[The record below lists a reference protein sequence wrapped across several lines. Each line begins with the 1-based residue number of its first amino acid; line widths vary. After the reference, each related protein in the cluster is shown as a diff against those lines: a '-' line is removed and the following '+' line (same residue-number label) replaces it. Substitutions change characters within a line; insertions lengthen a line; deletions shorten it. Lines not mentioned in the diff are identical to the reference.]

1 LLEAHALATTWPNT
15 IRPRLTGE
23 DLGQEGRAMT
33 ASIARSPGAGGRI
46 VVVSALLSSLL
57 GSTGCCITTAPA
69 GEPEVPRLKR
79 PSDEV
84 RVRYCAELEQAER
97 ARYAREKRRH
107 TTLLGLGLALGTA
120 AGATAVAASQ
130 TKDGDKADTLK
141 SIAYTTGIMG
151 GVSLVVGGI
160 DWAFS
165 SAHEHDK
172 NAAIAARSAVD
183 IVTLSDVEEP
193 ADPRKDDAHEQ
204 AAKKAFNDCLSVEDV
219 TAPAGDTPSPPPAP
233 AGPTTAPPPPGQ
245 GGK

>member
-1 LLEAHALATTWPNT
+1 
-15 IRPRLTGE
+15 
-23 DLGQEGRAMT
+23 MT
-33 ASIARSPGAGGRI
+33 ASRSPRACARI
-46 VVVSALLSSLL
+46 VVVWSLLSSLL
-57 GSTGCCITTAPA
+57 GSTGCCFPTAAA

-130 TKDGDKADTLK
+130 AKDGDKADTLK
-141 SIAYTTGIMG
+141 SIAYTTGIVG

-204 AAKKAFNDCLSVEDV
+204 AAKKAFNDCLSVEAV
-219 TAPAGDTPSPPPAP
+219 PAPAGNTPSPPPAP
-233 AGPTTAPPPPGQ
+233 APAGPTTASPPPGQ